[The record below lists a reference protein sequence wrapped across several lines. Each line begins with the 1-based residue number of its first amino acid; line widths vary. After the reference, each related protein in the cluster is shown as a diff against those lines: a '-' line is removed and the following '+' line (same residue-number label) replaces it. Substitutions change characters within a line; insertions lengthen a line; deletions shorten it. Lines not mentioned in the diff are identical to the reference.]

1 MNNKLTNFFDFNLHN
16 TDFKKEFTAG
26 LTSFFAVVYIIAVNS
41 SILSDSGIPR
51 EAAIISTILASSLG
65 CIIIAFYSNSPLIM
79 IPGMGVNAMFTYTI
93 VNSLG
98 LSWQSALGT
107 VMMAGIIFTITAFTP
122 LGNLLNE
129 AIPDS
134 LKDSIS
140 VGIGLLLTVLGLQK
154 CGLIVLSP
162 TSFGTLGNLSSFNVQ
177 MSILILIIA
186 IILFAKNVPGNFLI
200 TIVVG
205 TFLSTVTGINTID
218 FSQGFKFSLGNY
230 SEIFVKLNFK
240 DILTVPFWVGSLSLA
255 MVLIFSNIG
264 VINAYVN
271 GMLKTPEKYD
281 RSFKANALSALSC
294 GLLGTSPT
302 VTAAESAAG
311 IAAGGKTG
319 FTALIT
325 GILFLLSIPF
335 IPFIKFIPDNAVAPI
350 FIIIGYLMLQNVAK
364 IDFKDVTEGLP
375 AFLTLAMIPFSSDIV
390 NGMAFGFIAYPL
402 LKLFTGKR
410 SQVKPALYVIAL
422 LFFIY
427 FILKVTF

>member
-1 MNNKLTNFFDFNLHN
+1 MNNKLIDFFDFNLHDTN
-16 TDFKKEFTAG
+16 MKKEFMAG
-26 LTSFFAVVYIIAVNS
+26 LTTFFAVVYIIAVNS
-41 SILSDSGIPR
+41 SILADSGMPR
-51 EAAIISTILASSLG
+51 EAAVISTILASSLG
-65 CIIIAFYSNSPLIM
+65 CIIIAFYSNTPLVM

-93 VNSLG
+93 VNNLG

-107 VMMAGIIFTITAFTP
+107 VMMAGIIFAITAFTP
-122 LGNLLNE
+122 LGNILKE

-154 CGLIVLSP
+154 SGLIVLSP
-162 TSFGTLGNLSSFNVQ
+162 TSFGALGKLSSFNVQ

-205 TFLSTVTGINTID
+205 TLLSIVTGINNVD
-218 FSQGFKFSLGNY
+218 SSQGFKFSLGNY
-230 SEIFVKLNFK
+230 SSIFMKLSFK

-271 GMLKTPEKYD
+271 GMLKSPEKYD
-281 RSFKANALSALSC
+281 KSFKANALSALSC

-302 VTAAESAAG
+302 VTSAESAAG

-319 FTALIT
+319 FTSLTTAV
-325 GILFLLSIPF
+325 LFLLSIPF
-335 IPFIKFIPDNAVAPI
+335 IPFIKLIPDNAVAPI
-350 FIIIGYLMLQNVAK
+350 FIIIGYLMLQN
-364 IDFKDVTEGLP
+364 ISNINFKDVTEGIP
-375 AFLTLAMIPFSSDIV
+375 AFLTLAVIPFSSDIV
-390 NGMAFGFIAYPL
+390 NGMAFGFIAYPI
-402 LKLFTGKR
+402 LKLFSGKK

-422 LFFIY
+422 LFCIY
-427 FILKVTF
+427 FILKANF

>member
-1 MNNKLTNFFDFNLHN
+1 MNNKLINFFDFNLHN
-16 TDFKKEFTAG
+16 TNLKKEFTAG
-26 LTSFFAVVYIIAVNS
+26 LTTFFAVVYIIAVNS
-41 SILSDSGIPR
+41 SILSDSGMPP

-65 CIIIAFYSNSPLIM
+65 CIIIAFYSNTPLVM

-93 VNSLG
+93 VNNLG

-122 LGNLLNE
+122 LGNILKE

-154 CGLIVLSP
+154 SGLIVLSSS
-162 TSFGTLGNLSSFNVQ
+162 SFGSLGNFSSLNVQ
-177 MSILILIIA
+177 ISILIIIIA
-186 IILFAKNVPGNFLI
+186 IILFAKNVPGNFLL
-200 TIVVG
+200 TIVIG
-205 TFLSTVTGINTID
+205 TILSIATGINAVD
-218 FSQGFKFSLGNY
+218 FSHNFKFSLGNY
-230 SEIFVKLNFK
+230 SEIFMKLSFK
-240 DILTVPFWVGSLSLA
+240 DILTIPFWVGSLSLA

-281 RSFKANALSALSC
+281 KSFKANALSALSC

-302 VTAAESAAG
+302 VTAAETAAG

-319 FTALIT
+319 FTSLTTA
-325 GILFLLSIPF
+325 ILFLLSIPF
-335 IPFIKFIPDNAVAPI
+335 IPFIKLIPDNAVAPI
-350 FIIIGYLMLQNVAK
+350 FIIIGYLMLQNVSN
-364 IDFKDVTEGLP
+364 INFKDVTEGIP
-375 AFLTLAMIPFSSDIV
+375 AFLTLAVIPFSSDIV
-390 NGMAFGFIAYPL
+390 NGMAFGFIAYPI
-402 LKLFTGKR
+402 LKLFTGKN

-422 LFFIY
+422 LFCIY
-427 FILKVTF
+427 FILKAKF